1 LTTAKFRD
9 KIDFLPLS
17 KIKTGVQIMIDI
29 LMFVIGAIAGFIAGM
44 LVYRNN
50 QKKLEQEIKDWDLT
64 RLSEVRKRLMVTT
77 NKASQL

>member
-1 LTTAKFRD
+1 
-9 KIDFLPLS
+9 
-17 KIKTGVQIMIDI
+17 MIEI
-29 LMFVIGAIAGFIAGM
+29 LMFVIGAIAGFVAGM
-44 LVYRNN
+44 MVYRNN